1 MISIYR
7 LLLGVIIFL
16 SGSHLFAQVPLTY
29 YLPQKVNYDPKVP
42 TPAQYLGFQ
51 IGERHVSHDQIVAY
65 MKELART
72 SGRIRLEEYART
84 YENRPCLLLTITS
97 ADNQANL
104 ENIRREHL
112 KLSDPSVS
120 GSVNVNNMPSVV
132 WMGYSIHGNEPSGA
146 NANMMVSYFLAA
158 AQGEEVDQL
167 LKHTII
173 LIDPAFNPDGIQRFA
188 SWVNAN
194 RSATLVAD
202 RNSREFSEPWPNSR
216 VNHYWFDLNRD
227 WLPLQHNES
236 KGRMK
241 KFHEWKPLMLTDFHE
256 QGTDATY
263 FFQPGIPSRT
273 NPLTPEKN
281 QELTRKISTYHAA
294 ALDKIGSLY
303 FTQENYDDFYAGKG
317 STYPDLNGSIGIL
330 FEQSSSRGHA
340 QESANGLLEFP
351 FTIRNQITTSF
362 STLKAAQEMR
372 VELLEYQREFYR
384 NVLSKAKTD
393 PIKGY
398 VFGNSANKTTTYHLL
413 DILRRHQIQVYS
425 LAADHTVGD
434 NRFEKNGSYV
444 VPLDQPQYLTIKTI
458 FSQPTT
464 FRDSLFYDISAWT
477 LPLAFNLPFAELG
490 STNKLLGEKITE
502 AVFPKG
508 GVVGGKSQYAY
519 AFEWNEFYAPRLLNK
534 LLASGALAKVAQK
547 PFSARIGGEIKTFDY
562 GSILIATGQQ
572 SIDPDKLFDQ
582 LSVLAAESGIT
593 VYSLAT
599 GLTDGINLGS
609 NNFKTVKKPVPA
621 LITGAGVSYHDA
633 GEIWH
638 LLDQRFDM
646 PPVLLEQSSVNR
658 VSLDKY
664 NVIIMAEGGYQGIN
678 DAGKAELK
686 RWVRNG
692 GVLIAQGD
700 ANIWTTREGFNDI
713 TLKKNA
719 YKDPAAFR
727 NYDTRQQVTG
737 AQYIPGAIF
746 QTRLDRTHPIGY
758 GIKGSAIPVFREG
771 TRMFEKPSN
780 PFSAPLAYTEKP
792 LLAGYISKNNE
803 DMLKGSASVICNSYG
818 SGQVIAFSDNPN
830 FRAFWLGTS
839 KLFMNAVFF
848 GNTIGPTVRVNNE

>member
-1 MISIYR
+1 MTSIYR
-7 LLLGVIIFL
+7 LLFAVIFFF
-16 SGSHLFAQVPLTY
+16 SGLHLFAQVPLDY
-29 YLPQKVNYDPKVP
+29 YLPQKVSYDPKVP

-51 IGERHVSHDQIVAY
+51 IGQQHVSHDQIVAY

-72 SGRIRLEEYART
+72 SNRIRLEEYART
-84 YENRPCLLLTITS
+84 YENRPCLLLTIT
-97 ADNQANL
+97 APDNQANL
-104 ENIRREHL
+104 ENIRQEHL

-120 GSVNVNNMPSVV
+120 GSVNINNMPSVV

-188 SWVNAN
+188 SWANAN

-202 RNSREFSEPWPNSR
+202 RNAREFSEPWPNSR

-236 KGRMK
+236 KGRMR

-281 QELTRKISTYHAA
+281 QELTRKIATYHAA

-351 FTIRNQITTSF
+351 FTIRNQVTTSF

-384 NVLSKAKTD
+384 NVLNKAKAD
-393 PIKGY
+393 PVKGY
-398 VFGNSANKTTTYHLL
+398 VFGNSANKTTAYLLL
-413 DILRRHQIQVYS
+413 DILRRHQVQVYS
-425 LAADHTVGD
+425 LAADHTVGN

-458 FSQPTT
+458 FSQPTA

-477 LPLAFNLPFAELG
+477 LPLAFNLPFAELA
-490 STNKLLGEKITE
+490 STAKLLGGKVTD

-508 GVVGGKSQYAY
+508 GVAGGKSGYAY

-534 LLASGALAKVAQK
+534 LLAAGALAKVAQK
-547 PFSARIGGEIKTFDY
+547 PFSAKIGSETKSFDY
-562 GSILIATGQQ
+562 GSILIPMGRQ
-572 SIDPDKLFDQ
+572 SVDPDKLFAQ
-582 LSVLAAESGIT
+582 LSAWAEENGIM
-593 VYSLAT
+593 VYALNT
-599 GLTDGINLGS
+599 GLTDGVNLGS
-609 NNFKTVKKPVPA
+609 NNFKTVKKPETA

-633 GEIWH
+633 GEVWH

-658 VSLDKY
+658 VNLDKY
-664 NVIIMAEGGYQGIN
+664 NVIIMAEGSYAGIN

-686 RWVRNG
+686 RWARNG

-700 ANIWTTREGFNDI
+700 ANAWTTAQGFNDI
-713 TLKKNA
+713 TLKKNT

-727 NYDTRQQVTG
+727 NYDTRQEVTG

-758 GIKGSAIPVFREG
+758 GIKGSMIPVFREG

-780 PFSAPLAYTEKP
+780 PFSAPVTYTDKP

-803 DMLKGSASVICNSYG
+803 DLLKGSASVICNNYG
-818 SGQVIAFSDNPN
+818 AGQVIAFSDNPN
-830 FRAFWLGTS
+830 FRAFWFGTS

-848 GNTIGPTVRVNNE
+848 GNIIGPTVKVNND